1 MFMLTPCSVPFL
13 AGALDLTHKIAY
25 RAMTPLDSVF
35 MLSTGDRL
43 DEPTLRAI
51 LESGHSRIP
60 IYREGD
66 RTDLVGGWVRETN

>member
-1 MFMLTPCSVPFL
+1 M
-13 AGALDLTHKIAY
+13 THKIAY

-35 MLSTGDRL
+35 MLSTADRL

-66 RTDLVGGWVRETN
+66 RSDLVGVVYW